1 MWGLGVIAYLLVSGG
16 VSPFFDTSRY
26 KIMTNILHCR
36 YNFHQPNFALLSD
49 EATDFISK
57 LLGEINQT
65 TVPCLL
71 KLALHFTVTDPLQR
85 YTASDCLKHPWLGFG
100 FGLR

>member
-26 KIMTNILHCR
+26 KIMSNI
-36 YNFHQPNFALLSD
+36 ALLSD

-57 LLGEINQT
+57 LLGKINQT
-65 TVPCLL
+65 KFHL
-71 KLALHFTVTDPLQR
+71 
-85 YTASDCLKHPWLGFG
+85 
-100 FGLR
+100 

>member
-26 KIMTNILHCR
+26 KTKSNILHCR
-36 YNFHQPNFALLSD
+36 YNFDKPNFALLSD

-57 LLGEINQT
+57 LLGETKIAQFIFPT
-65 TVPCLL
+65 LI
-71 KLALHFTVTDPLQR
+71 FSSQ
-85 YTASDCLKHPWLGFG
+85 
-100 FGLR
+100 